1 MHKLTILFG
10 ILLIVLGVACFVATG
25 GTAPTALIPA
35 SFGLV
40 IAILGFLANSEDA
53 KRRMLCMH
61 IAVTVGLLGFLA
73 TIPAIFQ
80 TIRLSRGAVYARPVA
95 IEEKA
100 AMSLLCLL
108 FVSFCVRSF
117 IQARRARL
125 V

>member
-10 ILLIVLGVACFVATG
+10 ALLILLGVGCFVATG
-25 GTAPTALIPA
+25 SSAPTALIPA
-35 SFGLV
+35 SFGL
-40 IAILGFLANSEDA
+40 ILAVCGILANTEDP
-53 KRRMLCMH
+53 KRRMLWMH

-80 TIRLSRGAVYARPVA
+80 TIRLSRGAAYARPIA

-117 IQARRARL
+117 LQARRARL
-125 V
+125 A

>member
-1 MHKLTILFG
+1 MHKLTIFFG
-10 ILLIVLGVACFVATG
+10 ILLIALGAGCFIATG
-25 GTAPTALIPA
+25 SSHPTALIPA
-35 SFGLV
+35 SFGIIL
-40 IAILGFLANSEDA
+40 AILGALANSEDA
-53 KRRMLCMH
+53 KRRMLFMH

-80 TIRLSRGAVYARPVA
+80 TIQISRGVTYPRPVA

-117 IQARRARL
+117 VQARRARL